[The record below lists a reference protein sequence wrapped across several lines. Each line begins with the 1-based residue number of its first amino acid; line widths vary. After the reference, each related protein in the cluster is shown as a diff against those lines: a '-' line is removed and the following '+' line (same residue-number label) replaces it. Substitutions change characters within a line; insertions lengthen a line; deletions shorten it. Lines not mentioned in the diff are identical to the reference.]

1 MKMYLTVILV
11 LIFCFINISVLAE
24 TFEMEILKKL
34 FIFQKSQLRYLFSKS
49 FLEQVS
55 VDQIKSVIDEY
66 SSKLGDLNMVEKTE
80 DGYLLIFENGTAPA
94 QIEINDANMISSLWF
109 GSYSLVSDDSADILA
124 EFRELSGDV
133 SVSVIKNNSEKIT
146 AYRDQQKMAVG
157 SAFKL
162 HILKTLYREIEN
174 SKKSWDDIIEL
185 NEENRSLPTG
195 ILQDWPVGTPVTL
208 KTLSTLMIS
217 QSDNTATDHIID
229 YLGRDKIEAG
239 LSEENIPFLKTREFF
254 ILKFSS
260 DKELQNRY
268 IKASL
273 EEKRRI
279 IKELSIDNLENIK
292 VGNKPVLIDKLEWYF
307 STEEL
312 ARLIYQ
318 LKNTEE
324 IKINSG
330 LVQKRNYY
338 LAGYKGG
345 SEPGVLSF
353 THILQKTSENDIYA
367 VSVTINNT
375 DRTINKEKV
384 AQLVSRL
391 IDSAVKNQ

>member
-11 LIFCFINISVLAE
+11 LIFCLISISVLAE

-66 SSKLGDLNMVEKTE
+66 SSKLGDLNTVEKTE

-109 GSYSLVSDDSADILA
+109 GSYSLVSDNSADILA
-124 EFRELSGDV
+124 EFRELSGEV
-133 SVSVIKNNSEKIT
+133 SVSVIKNNSEKII

-174 SKKSWDDIIEL
+174 SKKNWDDIIEI
-185 NEENRSLPTG
+185 NEENRSLPSG

-208 KTLSTLMIS
+208 KTLSTLMIF
-217 QSDNTATDHIID
+217 QSDNTAADHIID
-229 YLGRDKIEAG
+229 YLGRDKIEAEF
-239 LSEENIPFLKTREFF
+239 SEKNIPFLKTREFF

-260 DKELQNRY
+260 DKEMQNRY

-273 EEKRRI
+273 EEKRNI
-279 IKELSIDNLENIK
+279 LKELLIDNLENIK
-292 VGNKPVLIDKLEWYF
+292 VGDKPVLIDKLEWFF

-318 LKNTEE
+318 LKDTEE
-324 IKINSG
+324 IKINPG
-330 LVQKRNYY
+330 LVQKKNYY

-345 SEPGVLSF
+345 SEPGVLNF
-353 THILQKTSENDIYA
+353 THILQKTPESDIYA
-367 VSVTINNT
+367 VSVTVNNKNRAINT
-375 DRTINKEKV
+375 EEV

-391 IDSAVKNQ
+391 IDSVLKNQ